1 MNDARTDTQAPGGRR
16 IVALMILF
24 TIAIAFDVVA
34 IAGLAAVGGWWML
47 AMAFGVHV
55 CASAIVLVE
64 VADVIAGR
72 TRRHR
77 HARGR

>member
-1 MNDARTDTQAPGGRR
+1 MRDAPAGTRAASGSR
-16 IVALMILF
+16 IVALMVLF
-24 TIAIAFDVVA
+24 TVAIGFDVVA

-55 CASAIVLVE
+55 LASAIVMLE

-72 TRRHR
+72 VRWHR
-77 HARGR
+77 H

>member
-1 MNDARTDTQAPGGRR
+1 MNDVPTGAQATGGRR

-24 TIAIAFDVVA
+24 TLAIGFDVLA

-47 AMAFGVHV
+47 AMAFGVHLV
-55 CASAIVLVE
+55 ASAIVMVE

-72 TRRHR
+72 TRWRR
-77 HARGR
+77 HAVK

>member
-1 MNDARTDTQAPGGRR
+1 MSDARASTHAAGGSR
-16 IVALMILF
+16 IVALMVLF
-24 TIAIAFDVVA
+24 TIAIGFDVVA

-47 AMAFGVHV
+47 AMAFGVHLL
-55 CASAIVLVE
+55 ASAIVLVE

-77 HARGR
+77 HPNGR